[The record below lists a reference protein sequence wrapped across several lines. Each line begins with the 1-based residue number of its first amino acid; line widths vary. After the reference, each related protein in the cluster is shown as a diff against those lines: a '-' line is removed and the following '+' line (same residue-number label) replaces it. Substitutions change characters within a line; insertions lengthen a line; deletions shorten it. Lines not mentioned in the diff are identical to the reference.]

1 MFRSATDL
9 GYERK
14 ELPGVRGKAVYE
26 FRPLQF
32 CFVGPRGVGKSS
44 LLASMYHELEEK
56 RSIDNFY
63 IDISTSTGRRTQV
76 RLSNAKREM
85 LSMLTESAPYATAA
99 LGLGLRGDADEMSV
113 YEFVGRSSVQDT
125 SLSARLLGREQKEFR
140 FPFRFIDMPGG
151 WYRAERIDDE
161 TAARVKNTLEAS
173 DVSFLAIDTP
183 ALMESPAL
191 CMEYNHVDTIKAW
204 YEASLDRLSEQQH
217 TVVMVLSRCE
227 RYHNDK
233 RAMYARLR
241 STYATLIR
249 KLKNAGIKVYATYV
263 QTLGGMEFETYETIQ
278 RGSLS
283 LKVARFIKTG
293 DYTPENCATPLLLAL
308 RHGLLRSLEQLNSK
322 KAKNRLVAWSA
333 ALGWNNVDT
342 ALQAARGL
350 IEVLDERVQNDQPSY
365 ELL

>member
-1 MFRSATDL
+1 MFMSSTDL
-9 GYERK
+9 GYEK
-14 ELPGVRGKAVYE
+14 KDLPGVQGKVVYE
-26 FRPLQF
+26 FRPLHY

-56 RSIDNFY
+56 RHIDNFY
-63 IDISTSTGRRTQV
+63 IDISTGTGRRTQV
-76 RLSNAKREM
+76 RLSNAKKEM

-113 YEFVGRSSVQDT
+113 YEFVGRSTVQDT
-125 SLSARLLGREQKEFR
+125 SLTARLLGRERKEFR

-173 DVSFLAIDTP
+173 SVSFLAIDTP

-191 CMEYNHVDTIKAW
+191 CMEYNRVDTIKAW

-227 RYHNDK
+227 RYCGDK
-233 RAMYARLR
+233 RAMYDRLR

-263 QTLGGMEFETYETIQ
+263 QTLGGMEFETYETVQ
-278 RGSLS
+278 RSNLS

-293 DYTPENCATPLLLAL
+293 DYAPENCATPLLLAL
-308 RHGLLRSLEQLNSK
+308 RHGLLRSLEQLHSK
-322 KAKNRLVAWSA
+322 KENNRLVAWCA
-333 ALGWNNVDT
+333 ALGWNNVDA
-342 ALQAARGL
+342 ALQAAREL
-350 IEVLDERVQNDQPSY
+350 IEVLDERVQTAQPSY
-365 ELL
+365 EQL